1 MRTKFL
7 LSAVALTATFAAC
20 NNENVP
26 SSVEN
31 NLPAGQE
38 IVGATLVSEGGSIS
52 LGGLESRVNANG
64 WETSDKLAL
73 AWYNLANGITEEQS
87 KLDWDGVDASGDK
100 AIYANHLFTRSA
112 EGKFVTNSNI
122 YQGAHFI
129 YFPYTYS
136 GKPGV
141 MSVNV
146 NAEAQTTDY
155 NSDILNKALY
165 VSAQDFISASEV
177 DAKTG
182 KLAKDFY
189 ITPAVNAVKVNVT
202 PQAGI
207 ASNSFLKN
215 LEIYKLDIWNED
227 ALFNVSAEINP
238 NMIPYVVVEDGEVLI
253 EDTYED
259 LKEGLA
265 AAFDGEPT
273 TNLITNIDANI
284 TLANAASLRA
294 FTLPTDAP
302 AAGVTPEW
310 SEINVYVKANG
321 AEEGVSYN
329 MGRFNLVVKK
339 EQQYA
344 NEKNQKALKKLQEAL
359 YDNTKTYYLGNNV
372 NSESNINSVGLNID
386 LLASEFVADYNISN
400 LEEWNLTVAL
410 VDALNS
416 LSTTKV
422 KPTFNVTGA
431 VCVTEGKTINV
442 PAYGLTEVLTTE
454 EGAKICFETDY
465 TVNAALANL
474 FSKEDKVEVLTGSTL
489 TIEDE
494 VKFIAD
500 IHNDGIINVGY
511 KAQLGYKDAT
521 QASVAASANVD
532 NEHGRINV
540 VYGSYVYAETGKNG
554 TIAYAV
560 DANEYAYKLN
570 NLMSSTTTGAN
581 VLGNAYVNTLV
592 VNDGITL
599 NLAKADGNTPASDPY
614 INNAV
619 SGSSVNPAYLAGTTV
634 EVIGGNL
641 ISAATKSEVKAVKV
655 MPSTTVATIKDINVA
670 EDLYVMRGAS
680 VAFDATANSLGKKA
694 TASVGTLKNE
704 GTMNVSVSIKTN
716 NVYNEKNSSILS
728 VLNKEVV
735 WYTQMYYQGG
745 MAQGDI
751 LKMVGNYTALTANE
765 NLTSAKAISG
775 TTDGNGYKLSLNA
788 KPGFNGLVT
797 GTGALTITNLTI
809 DGANKL
815 TTIADGDTFKST
827 RALYLSDVT
836 SALINNVNVSN
847 AGYAMNILG
856 AAATASTNT
865 LVVSNS
871 VLNGWASVDN
881 KFALVTIK
889 NTEFGFNTYFE
900 NGTENMFNGGFRAY
914 SKTVIE
920 DCTFAEGYYLAIE
933 ELNSVATLTLKNCK
947 VGDTVITKSNYK
959 TLLNIE
965 GEASQLVYLTIE

>member
-1 MRTKFL
+1 MRTKIL

-31 NLPAGQE
+31 NLLENQE
-38 IVGATLVSEGGSIS
+38 IVGATLVSEGGTIS
-52 LGGLESRVNANG
+52 LGGIQSRVNANG
-64 WETSDKLAL
+64 WEPSDKLAL
-73 AWYNLANGITEEQS
+73 AWYNLEDKITTEQS
-87 KLDWDGVDASGDK
+87 KQNWDGTGSDE
-100 AIYANHLFTRSA
+100 AIYANHLFTRSD

-146 NAEAQTTDY
+146 NAKAQTTDY
-155 NSDILNKALY
+155 NSDIMNNALY

-189 ITPAVNAVKVNVT
+189 ITPAVNALKVNVT

-215 LEIYKLDIWNED
+215 LEISKLDIWNQD
-227 ALFNVSAEINP
+227 ALFKVTANINP
-238 NMIPYVVVEDGEVLI
+238 NLVPQVVYEDGEVVI
-253 EDTYED
+253 EETYEA
-259 LKEGLA
+259 LKENLA
-265 AAFDGEPT
+265 GAFTSTGV
-273 TNLITNIDANI
+273 TNLTTNIDADI

-294 FTLPTDAP
+294 FTLPTAVATEDP
-302 AAGVTPEW
+302 SW
-310 SEINVYVKANG
+310 SEIAVHVKANG

-329 MGRFNLVVKK
+329 MGYFRLYVKDATHK
-339 EQQYA
+339 D
-344 NEKNQKALKKLQEAL
+344 EKNQLALKKLQEAL
-359 YDNTKTYYLGNNV
+359 YDNTKAYYLGNNI
-372 NSESNINSVGLNID
+372 NSESKINSVGLNID
-386 LLASEFVADYNISN
+386 LLASEFVADYQISN

-416 LSTTKV
+416 LSTTKI

-442 PAYGLTEVLTTE
+442 PAHGLTEVLTTE
-454 EGAKICFETDY
+454 TGAKICFETDY

-500 IHNDGIINVGY
+500 VHNDGIINVGY
-511 KAQLGYKDAT
+511 KAQLGYKDPT
-521 QASVAASANVD
+521 QANVATSANVD

-540 VYGSYVYAETGKNG
+540 VYGSYVYAETAKNG

-570 NLMSSTTTGAN
+570 NLMSSTTTGEN

-592 VNDGITL
+592 VNNGITL

-619 SGSSVNPAYLAGTTV
+619 SGSSVNPAYLVNTTF

-641 ISAATKSEVKAVKV
+641 ISAAAKSTVKAIKV
-655 MPSTTVATIKDINVA
+655 MPSTTVATIKDINVG
-670 EDLYVMRGAS
+670 EELYVMRGAS
-680 VAFDATANSLGKKA
+680 VAFDATANALGKKA

-704 GTMNVSVSIKTN
+704 GTMNVSVSILTK

-735 WYTQMYYQGG
+735 WYEAMYYQGG

-751 LKMVGNYTALTANE
+751 LKMVGTYNALTQDK
-765 NLTSAKAISG
+765 NLTASEDFTNT
-775 TTDGNGYKLSLNA
+775 TTDGNGYKLTLNA
-788 KPGFNGLVT
+788 QPNFNGLVT
-797 GTGALTITNLTI
+797 GSGALTITNLTI

-815 TTIADGDTFKST
+815 TTILDANGKYKST
-827 RALYLSDVT
+827 RALYLSNVT

-856 AAATASTNT
+856 QASSASKNT
-865 LVVSNS
+865 LIISNS
-871 VLNGWASVDN
+871 VLKGWASVN
-881 KFALVTIK
+881 EYFALVTIK

>member
-1 MRTKFL
+1 MKTKFL

-52 LGGLESRVNANG
+52 LGGVESRVNANG

-73 AWYNLANGITEEQS
+73 AWYNLANGITENQNKSEWTGTGS
-87 KLDWDGVDASGDK
+87 DK

-129 YFPYTYS
+129 YFPYAYS

-141 MSVNV
+141 MTVNV

-155 NSDILNKALY
+155 TSDVLNKALY

-189 ITPAVNAVKVNVT
+189 ITPAVNALKVNAT
-202 PQAGI
+202 PQTGI
-207 ASNSFLKN
+207 TSNSFLKN
-215 LEIYKLDIWNED
+215 LEIYKLDIWNQD
-227 ALFNVSAEINP
+227 ALFNVSATINP
-238 NMIPYVVVEDGEVLI
+238 NLIPMVVVEDGEVS
-253 EDTYED
+253 EAKTYKA
-259 LKEGLA
+259 LKERLA
-265 AAFDGEPT
+265 GAFEGDAT
-273 TNLITNIDANI
+273 TNLTTNIDADI
-284 TLANAASLRA
+284 TLANGTSLRA

-302 AAGVTPEW
+302 ATGVTPTW
-310 SEINVYVKANG
+310 SEIHVYVKANG

-329 MGRFNLVVKK
+329 MGYFRLYVKDATHK
-339 EQQYA
+339 
-344 NEKNQKALKKLQEAL
+344 NEKNQVALKKLQEAL
-359 YDNTKTYYLGNNV
+359 YDSSKAYYLGNNV
-372 NSESNINSVGLNID
+372 NSESKLNSVVFDID
-386 LLASEFVADYNISN
+386 LLAADFVADYYISN

-422 KPTFNVTGA
+422 KPTFNLTGS

-442 PAYGLTEVLTTE
+442 PAHGLTEVLTIE

-489 TIEDE
+489 TIENE
-494 VKFIAD
+494 VKFVAD

-511 KAQLGYKDAT
+511 KAQLGYKDANNI
-521 QASVAASANVD
+521 AGLANVD

-540 VYGSYVYAETGKNG
+540 VYGSYVYAETAKNG

-570 NLMSSTTTGAN
+570 NLMSSQTGEN

-592 VNDGITL
+592 VNEGITL

-634 EVIGGNL
+634 EVVGGNL
-641 ISAATKSEVKAVKV
+641 ISVAAKSEVKAVKV
-655 MPSTTVATIKDINVA
+655 MPSTTVATIKDINVTD
-670 EDLYVMRGAS
+670 DLYVMRGAS
-680 VAFDATANSLGKKA
+680 VAFDATANTLGKKA

-751 LKMVGNYTALTANE
+751 LKMVGNYTALAADE
-765 NLTSAKAISG
+765 NLTAAKTISG
-775 TTDGNGYKLSLNA
+775 TTDGNGHKLSLNA

-815 TTIADGDTFKST
+815 TTIADGNTFKST

>member
-1 MRTKFL
+1 M
-7 LSAVALTATFAAC
+7 SAVALTATFAAC

-31 NLPAGQE
+31 NLLENQE
-38 IVGATLVSEGGSIS
+38 IVGATLVSEGGTIS
-52 LGGLESRVNANG
+52 LGGIQSRVNANG
-64 WETSDKLAL
+64 WEPSDKLAL
-73 AWYNLANGITEEQS
+73 AWYNLNGKTGSITEEQT
-87 KLDWDGVDASGDK
+87 KLNWNGAGNDE

-146 NAEAQTTDY
+146 NAKAQTTDY
-155 NSDILNKALY
+155 NSDIMNNALY

-177 DAKTG
+177 DAETG

-189 ITPAVNAVKVNVT
+189 ITPAVNALKVNVT
-202 PQAGI
+202 PQASI

-215 LEIYKLDIWNED
+215 LEISKLTIWNQD
-227 ALFNVSAEINP
+227 ALFNVSASIDP
-238 NMIPYVVVEDGEVLI
+238 NKVPQVVYEDGEVVI
-253 EDTYED
+253 EKTYKA
-259 LKEGLA
+259 LKEKLA
-265 AAFDGEPT
+265 KALTGDETP
-273 TNLITNIDANI
+273 NLTTNIDADI

-294 FTLPTDAP
+294 FTLPTKATSNDP
-302 AAGVTPEW
+302 TW
-310 SEINVYVKANG
+310 SEIAVHVKANG
-321 AEEGVSYN
+321 AEEGVSYH
-329 MGRFNLVVKK
+329 MGCFNLVIKDATHK
-339 EQQYA
+339 D
-344 NEKNQKALKKLQEAL
+344 EKNQLALKKLQEAL
-359 YDNTKTYYLGNNV
+359 YDKTKAYYLGNNL
-372 NSESNINSVGLNID
+372 NDESFINPVGLNID

-400 LEEWNLTVAL
+400 LEEWNLTVAM

-416 LSTTKV
+416 LSTTKI

-442 PAYGLTEVLTTE
+442 PAHGLTEVLTAET
-454 EGAKICFETDY
+454 GAKICFETDY

-474 FSKEDKVEVLTGSTL
+474 FSKDDKVEVLTGSTL

-500 IHNDGIINVGY
+500 VHNDGIINVGY
-511 KAQLGYKDAT
+511 KAQLGYKDANK
-521 QASVAASANVD
+521 ASVAASANVD

-540 VYGSYVYAETGKNG
+540 VYGSYVYAENGKNG

-570 NLMSSTTTGAN
+570 NLMSATTTGEN

-592 VNDGITL
+592 VNNGITL

-619 SGSSVNPAYLAGTTV
+619 SGSSVNPAYLAKTTF
-634 EVIGGNL
+634 EVVGGNL
-641 ISAATKSEVKAVKV
+641 ISAAAKSTVKAIKV
-655 MPSTTVATIKDINVA
+655 MPSTIVATIKDINVG
-670 EDLYVMRGAS
+670 EELYVMRGAS
-680 VAFDATANSLGKKA
+680 VAFDATANALGKKA

-704 GTMNVSVSIKTN
+704 GTMNVSVSILTK

-735 WYTQMYYQGG
+735 WYKAMYYQGG

-751 LKMVGNYTALTANE
+751 LKMVGAYKALTQDK
-765 NLTSAKAISG
+765 NLTASEAISG
-775 TTDGNGYKLSLNA
+775 TTDGNGYKLTLNA
-788 KPGFNGLVT
+788 QPDFNGLVT
-797 GTGALTITNLTI
+797 GSGALTITNLTI

-815 TTIADGDTFKST
+815 TTILDANNKYKST

-856 AAATASTNT
+856 QASSASTNT
-865 LVVSNS
+865 LIISNS
-871 VLNGWASVDN
+871 VLKGWASVN
-881 KFALVTIK
+881 EYFALVTIK